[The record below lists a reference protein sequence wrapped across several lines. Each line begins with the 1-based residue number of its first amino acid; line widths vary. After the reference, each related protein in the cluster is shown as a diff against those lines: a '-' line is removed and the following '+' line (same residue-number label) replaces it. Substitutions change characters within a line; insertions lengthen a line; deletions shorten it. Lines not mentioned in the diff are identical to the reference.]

1 MQHIWVQNNQAKQF
15 FFQLQKG
22 VWGTSLSFGFLIKC
36 CTFARKAVPWHSTHC
51 PWSPVTPQGR
61 KSEFC
66 LSSSWL
72 PAVLQE
78 PSCFDGKITASLTEQ
93 NGSLQN
99 LICESIHQLN
109 AKIDKLQGAL
119 STGESKLETMSVKI
133 IQTVGW
139 EIWRTKCRQHDPYWE
154 LV

>member
-1 MQHIWVQNNQAKQF
+1 VQGKLSSAQHPLPLKPHN
-15 FFQLQKG
+15 
-22 VWGTSLSFGFLIKC
+22 TSGQEI
-36 CTFARKAVPWHSTHC
+36 R
-51 PWSPVTPQGR
+51 
-61 KSEFC
+61 EFC
-66 LSSSWL
+66 LSSSRV

-139 EIWRTKCRQHDPYWE
+139 EIWRPKCRQHDPY
-154 LV
+154 